1 MEFTHLNGVNDYLGN
16 HVATIVTAA
25 KIETTLKKY
34 EEYKENKTL
43 FEVSFSLID
52 PEGNL
57 AVEEKGVKLL
67 LDVDDA
73 KHTAR
78 SMGLV
83 GTGLTLGDYR
93 VIVKDVDHEKHI
105 VRLACDSVKSNLRK
119 NAMSQID
126 RMLRE
131 KQNVLLKGK
140 VIDVNSET
148 KRVIVDIGGIGIRG
162 YIPIGLWSRET
173 IHNIQLHAQ
182 PGDIIPITVIS
193 RGHVGGYDAYRCSRK
208 AAVDDSVWDNIEERY
223 PKGSIVKFQCTDI
236 SMGHHFFARIEGLD
250 DVELFCNKP
259 PRPEDRNGN
268 PLDIVVGAW
277 YQGTI
282 VQVDATKKILR
293 AHVLYRIKA

>member
-16 HVATIVTAA
+16 NVATIVTAA

-131 KQNVLLKGK
+131 KQNVLL
-140 VIDVNSET
+140 
-148 KRVIVDIGGIGIRG
+148 RV
-162 YIPIGLWSRET
+162 
-173 IHNIQLHAQ
+173 
-182 PGDIIPITVIS
+182 
-193 RGHVGGYDAYRCSRK
+193 
-208 AAVDDSVWDNIEERY
+208 
-223 PKGSIVKFQCTDI
+223 GSLT
-236 SMGHHFFARIEGLD
+236 
-250 DVELFCNKP
+250 
-259 PRPEDRNGN
+259 
-268 PLDIVVGAW
+268 
-277 YQGTI
+277 
-282 VQVDATKKILR
+282 
-293 AHVLYRIKA
+293 

>member
-16 HVATIVTAA
+16 NVATIVTAD

-131 KQNVLLKGK
+131 KQNVVLK
-140 VIDVNSET
+140 S
-148 KRVIVDIGGIGIRG
+148 IGIRG

-173 IHNIQLHAQ
+173 IHNIQLHTQ

-223 PKGSIVKFQCTDI
+223 PKGSIVKFRCTDI